1 MFSMSI
7 LAQFIVFCGGRL
19 APDLVVEVAALHPT
33 IRSDEIT
40 TIIFLPLFMV

>member
-19 APDLVVEVAALHPT
+19 APDLVVEVAVLHPT
-33 IRSDEIT
+33 AKRNSIKTKIV
-40 TIIFLPLFMV
+40 L